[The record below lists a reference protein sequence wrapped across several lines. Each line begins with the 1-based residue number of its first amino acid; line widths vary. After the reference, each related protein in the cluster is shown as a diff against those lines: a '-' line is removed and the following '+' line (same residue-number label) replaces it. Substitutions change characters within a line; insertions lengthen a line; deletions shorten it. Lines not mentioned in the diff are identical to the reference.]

1 MTQATNANEQL
12 VLDFF
17 TTLSSGDL
25 NALREYIDPDTTWT
39 PMIENVPGAG
49 THTGAAICDEFLAP
63 VRGLFVDGDP
73 KVHVDSLVSSGD
85 KVMCETRG
93 IGKLRNG
100 RGYNNLYAWAFVIR
114 DGRIKTIR
122 EYMDSHYVM
131 VNLMDAQ
138 P

>member
-1 MTQATNANEQL
+1 MTSAANANEQL

-17 TTLSSGDL
+17 TTLSRGNLEELSTF
-25 NALREYIDPDTTWT
+25 IDPDTTWT
-39 PMIENVPGAG
+39 PMLENVPGAG
-49 THTGAAICDEFLAP
+49 THTGAAICEAFLAP

-73 KVHVDSLVSSGD
+73 KVHVDSIVSAGD

-93 IGKLRNG
+93 VGTLRNG
-100 RGYNNLYAWAFVIR
+100 RTYNNLYAWAFIIKE
-114 DGRIKTIR
+114 GRIKTIR

-131 VNLMDAQ
+131 VNLMGAQ